1 MKLDATI
8 IGVDL
13 GGTKV
18 QTARIQGG
26 KIQESHKQLISSTGT
41 EGQVVQEVKTAI
53 SAVMTDTVS
62 GIGIGVP
69 SVVDVDKGIVYDV
82 QNIPSWKEVHLKSIL
97 EKAFGVPVFMNNDA
111 NCFALGE
118 YHFGK
123 GQGTQNFIGL
133 IIGTGMAA
141 GIVLNGQLY
150 NGRHGGAGEFGMIP
164 YLDQY
169 VEYYASGQFFENVH
183 QVSGLTVAKEA
194 AKGDATALAYFA
206 EYGRHLANGIKSI
219 LYTLD
224 PDKIVLGGSVS
235 QSYAYFKEA
244 LWKELSTFA
253 YQPIIDDLQ
262 IEVSENLMIPVL
274 GAASLCYPPL
284 T

>member
-18 QTARIQGG
+18 QAARIRGG
-26 KIQESHKQLISSTGT
+26 KIQESQKQLISSAGT
-41 EGQVVQEVKTAI
+41 AEQVVQEVKTVI
-53 SAVMTDTVS
+53 SAVMTDAVG

-69 SVVDVDKGIVYDV
+69 SVVDVEKGIVYDV

-118 YHFGK
+118 YRFGK
-123 GQGTQNFIGL
+123 GQGTQNFVGL

-141 GIVLNGQLY
+141 GIVVNEQLY

-169 VEYYASGQFFENVH
+169 VEYYASGQFFENIH

-194 AKGDATALAYFA
+194 AKGEATALAYFA

-244 LWKELSTFA
+244 LWEELSTFA

-262 IEVSENLMIPVL
+262 IEVSEDLMIPVL

-284 T
+284 A

>member
-1 MKLDATI
+1 MESDATV

-18 QTARIQGG
+18 QAARVRVGNIELSQ
-26 KIQESHKQLISSTGT
+26 KQLISSSGT
-41 EGQVVQEVKTAI
+41 EQQVVEEVKAVI
-53 SAVMTDTVS
+53 SAVMTDAVS

-69 SVVDVDKGIVYDV
+69 SVVDVERGIVYDV
-82 QNIPSWKEVHLKSIL
+82 QNIPSWKEVHLKTIL
-97 EKAFGVPVFMNNDA
+97 EKEFGVPVFMNNDA

-118 YHFGK
+118 YRFGK
-123 GQGTQNFIGL
+123 GHSAQNFIGL

-169 VEYYASGQFFENVH
+169 VEYYASGQFFENIH
-183 QVSGLTVAKEA
+183 QVSGLKVAQQA
-194 AKGDATALAYFA
+194 ASGDLTALAQFA
-206 EYGRHLANGIKSI
+206 EYGHHLANGIKSI

-235 QSYAYFKEA
+235 QSYAFFKDA
-244 LWKELSTFA
+244 LWEELSAFA
-253 YQPIIDDLQ
+253 YQPIIEDLQ
-262 IEVSENLMIPVL
+262 IEVSENSMIPVL
-274 GAASLCYPPL
+274 GAASLCYSPL
-284 T
+284 A

>member
-1 MKLDATI
+1 MEKEATI

-18 QTARIQGG
+18 QAARFIGG
-26 KIQESHKQLISSTGT
+26 GLQQSWKQLITSSGS
-41 EGQVVQEVKTAI
+41 EEQVIDEVKAAI
-53 SAVMTDTVS
+53 SAVMTPEVRR
-62 GIGIGVP
+62 IGIGVP
-69 SVVDVDKGIVYDV
+69 SIVDVEKGIVYDV
-82 QNIPSWKEVHLKSIL
+82 QNIPSWKEVHLKDIVEESFKI
-97 EKAFGVPVFMNNDA
+97 PVFMNNDA

-118 YHFGK
+118 YRFGK

-141 GIVLNGQLY
+141 GIVLNGRLY

-183 QVSGLTVAKEA
+183 QVSGLAVAQSATKGEA
-194 AKGDATALAYFA
+194 EALSMFA

-235 QSYAYFKEA
+235 QSYPYFKDA
-244 LWKELSTFA
+244 LWEELSTFA
-253 YQPIIDDLQ
+253 YRPIIEDLEIAVSDDP
-262 IEVSENLMIPVL
+262 MIPVL
-274 GAASLCYPPL
+274 GAGSLCF
-284 T
+284 

>member
-1 MKLDATI
+1 MEKEATI

-18 QTARIQGG
+18 QAARIVGG
-26 KIQESHKQLISSTGT
+26 KIQQSWKQLITSSGS
-41 EGQVVQEVKTAI
+41 EEQVVDEVKTAI
-53 SAVMTDTVS
+53 SAVMTPEVH

-69 SVVDVDKGIVYDV
+69 SIVDVEKGIVYDV
-82 QNIPSWKEVHLKSIL
+82 QNIPSWKEVPLKSIL
-97 EKAFGVPVFMNNDA
+97 EAAFGIPVSMNNDA

-118 YHFGK
+118 FHFGK

-183 QVSGLTVAKEA
+183 QVSGLAVARSA
-194 AKGDATALAYFA
+194 AIGEATALSMFA

-224 PDKIVLGGSVS
+224 PDRIVLGGSVS
-235 QSYAYFKEA
+235 QSYPYFQEA
-244 LWKELSTFA
+244 LWQELSSFA
-253 YQPIIDDLQ
+253 YRPIIDDLE
-262 IEVSENLMIPVL
+262 IAVSDNAMIPVL
-274 GAASLCYPPL
+274 GAGSLCY
-284 T
+284 

>member
-1 MKLDATI
+1 MDKDATI

-18 QTARIQGG
+18 QAARIQAGQ
-26 KIQESHKQLISSTGT
+26 IAESQKQLITSSGT
-41 EGQVVQEVKTAI
+41 EEQVVDEVKAVI
-53 SAVMTDTVS
+53 SAVMTESVS

-69 SVVDVDKGIVYDV
+69 SVVDVERGIVYDV
-82 QNIPSWKEVHLKSIL
+82 QNIPSWKEVHLKSFL
-97 EKAFGVPVFMNNDA
+97 EKEFGIPVFMNNDA

-118 YHFGK
+118 YRFGK

-183 QVSGLTVAKEA
+183 QVSGLTVAQEA
-194 AKGDATALAYFA
+194 AQGDATALARFA

-235 QSYAYFKEA
+235 QSYAFFKDA
-244 LWKELSTFA
+244 LWQELSTFA

-262 IEVSENLMIPVL
+262 IEVSENHMIPVL
-274 GAASLCYPPL
+274 GAASLCYFPSA
-284 T
+284 

>member
-1 MKLDATI
+1 MEKEATI

-18 QTARIQGG
+18 QAARIAGG
-26 KIQESHKQLISSTGT
+26 EIQQSWKQLITSSGP
-41 EGQVVQEVKTAI
+41 EEQVVDEVKTAI
-53 SAVMTDTVS
+53 SAVMTPEVR

-69 SVVDVDKGIVYDV
+69 SIVDVEKGIVYDV
-82 QNIPSWKEVHLKSIL
+82 QNIPSWEEVPLKSIL
-97 EKAFGVPVFMNNDA
+97 EAAFGIPVSMNNDA

-118 YHFGK
+118 FHFGK

-141 GIVLNGQLY
+141 GIVLNGRLY
-150 NGRHGGAGEFGMIP
+150 NGRHGGAGEYGMIP

-183 QVSGLTVAKEA
+183 QVAGLAVAQGAANGEA
-194 AKGDATALAYFA
+194 IALSMFA

-235 QSYAYFKEA
+235 QSYPYFKEA
-244 LWKELSTFA
+244 LWEELSSFA
-253 YQPIIDDLQ
+253 YRPIIEDLEIAVSDDP
-262 IEVSENLMIPVL
+262 MIPVL
-274 GAASLCYPPL
+274 GAGSLCF
-284 T
+284 

>member
-1 MKLDATI
+1 MELDATI

-18 QTARIQGG
+18 QAARLKAGNIQAN
-26 KIQESHKQLISSTGT
+26 QKQLISSSGT
-41 EGQVVQEVKTAI
+41 EEQVVDEVKAVI
-53 SAVMTDTVS
+53 STVMTDSVS

-69 SVVDVDKGIVYDV
+69 SVVDVERGIVYDV

-97 EKAFGVPVFMNNDA
+97 EKEFGIPVFMNNDA

-118 YHFGK
+118 YRFGK
-123 GQGTQNFIGL
+123 GDDTQNFVGL

-141 GIVLNGQLY
+141 GIVLHGQLY

-164 YLDQY
+164 YRDQY
-169 VEYYASGQFFENVH
+169 VEYYASGQFFENIH
-183 QVSGLTVAKEA
+183 QISGLKVAQRA
-194 AKGDATALAYFA
+194 ATGEATALAQFA

-235 QSYAYFKEA
+235 QSYAFFKDA
-244 LWKELSTFA
+244 LWEELSTFA
-253 YQPIIDDLQ
+253 YQPIIEDLQ
-262 IEVSENLMIPVL
+262 IEVSENPMIPVL
-274 GAASLCYPPL
+274 GAASLCYSPL
-284 T
+284 A

>member
-1 MKLDATI
+1 MESDATV

-18 QTARIQGG
+18 QAARVQAGDI
-26 KIQESHKQLISSTGT
+26 KESQKQLISSSGK
-41 EGQVVQEVKTAI
+41 EEQVVGEVKAVI
-53 SAVMTDTVS
+53 SAVMTESVS

-69 SVVDVDKGIVYDV
+69 SVVDVERGIVYDV

-97 EKAFGVPVFMNNDA
+97 EKEFGIPVSMNNDA

-118 YHFGK
+118 YRFGK
-123 GQGTQNFIGL
+123 GAGTRNFVGL

-164 YLDQY
+164 YRDQY

-183 QVSGLTVAKEA
+183 QVSGLTVAQQA
-194 AKGDATALAYFA
+194 ASGDATALGQFA

-235 QSYAYFKEA
+235 QSYAFFKDA
-244 LWKELSTFA
+244 LWEELSTFA

-262 IEVSENLMIPVL
+262 IEVSEHPMIPVL
-274 GAASLCYPPL
+274 GASSLCYAPL
-284 T
+284 A